1 MIKHAIAFAFTAL
14 VALPAMA
21 QAPATAPAAAHSL
34 DNVEVGEKLAVYWDS
49 PLYPQAAK
57 TLNEQGVAEVRAD
70 YVNGV
75 LKGEPAILASS
86 RSPRLDQAALSVAR
100 QLAAVPE
107 GVKPE
112 SYTKSLRFEIEF
124 VRDSHLT
131 LKSKT
136 CQELSDDIAYAR
148 KLTPGLSLQQ
158 MRVYELVMGI
168 YAIAYMQVSTQA
180 AIKASQAM
188 PKAYGSAVERC
199 EASPAALF
207 AEVLKEE
214 MRKAM

>member
-1 MIKHAIAFAFTAL
+1 MIKHALAFAFTAL

-21 QAPATAPAAAHSL
+21 QAPDT
-34 DNVEVGEKLAVYWDS
+34 VEVGEKLAVYWDS
-49 PLYPQAAK
+49 PLYPVAAK
-57 TLNEQGVAEVRAD
+57 ALHEQGVAEVRAD

-75 LKGEPAILASS
+75 LSGEPSILKSS
-86 RSPRLDQAALSVAR
+86 KSPRLDQAALSVAR
-100 QLAAVPE
+100 QLSAVPD

-112 SYTKSLRFEIEF
+112 TYTKRLRFDIEF

-136 CQELSDDIAYAR
+136 CKELSDDIAYAR
-148 KLTPGLSLQQ
+148 KLTPDLKLQQ

-180 AIKASQAM
+180 AIKASQVM
-188 PKAYGSAVERC
+188 PKAYANTVTRC
-199 EASPAALF
+199 EANPAALF
-207 AEVLKEE
+207 TEELKTE
-214 MRKAM
+214 MKKLM